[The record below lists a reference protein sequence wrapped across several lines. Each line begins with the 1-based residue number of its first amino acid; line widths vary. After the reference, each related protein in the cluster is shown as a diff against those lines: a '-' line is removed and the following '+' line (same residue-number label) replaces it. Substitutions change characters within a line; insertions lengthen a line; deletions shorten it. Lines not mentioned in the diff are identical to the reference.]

1 VLGGGRTYA
10 DARRVF
16 ARDEARASGST
27 LAGVSTSRE
36 TMPVT
41 LELSP
46 ELVRRVDELRADRN
60 LTRDELIG
68 ELIEGAKPRRIKQ
81 PNRASERQ
89 EPNPWAQVWPG
100 GKA

>member
-1 VLGGGRTYA
+1 V
-10 DARRVF
+10 DVRRAF
-16 ARDEARASGST
+16 TREEGPASGST
-27 LAGVSTSRE
+27 LASVSTSRE

-41 LELSP
+41 LELSN
-46 ELVRRVDELRADRN
+46 ELVRRIDEQRADRN

-89 EPNPWAQVWPG
+89 EPNPWAQVWPR